1 MKVARQFTAWNA
13 FTKKARTVGHGLS
26 WSTDGFAIQV
36 ENVPSHP
43 IIPFPTG
50 RVRFLA
56 SPGSKLPGYDH
67 LVPPGQKAFP
77 RPVHKIASTSI
88 FTAATRRQLQSEYFL
103 DGLKSC
109 ATPRAANGSRTRT
122 ARPTEPPGVS
132 DDGAKSGRR
141 VGGRLSHVT

>member
-50 RVRFLA
+50 RVRFLP

-67 LVPPGQKAFP
+67 LVPSGQNAFP
-77 RPVHKIASTSI
+77 RPVHKIDSTSPAPGPISIETAEI
-88 FTAATRRQLQSEYFL
+88 FALPTFSPFAIFSIHL
-103 DGLKSC
+103 
-109 ATPRAANGSRTRT
+109 SRIMRT
-122 ARPTEPPGVS
+122 
-132 DDGAKSGRR
+132 
-141 VGGRLSHVT
+141 LY